1 MFGLST
7 TAIFTILKAGAVAI
21 VIGALVHKGMMIER
35 GRWERAVIA
44 KNKEIAVLE
53 KETAAKLAKAEDE
66 RDIAFL
72 EANKAMESLLKAA
85 LTPNACVLP
94 ESLITKANRIR

>member
-7 TAIFTILKAGAVAI
+7 SAIFMVLKASAVAI

-44 KNKEIAVLE
+44 KNKEIADLGRQ
-53 KETAAKLAKAEDE
+53 TAAQIKKAEDE
-66 RDIAFL
+66 RDMAFL
-72 EANKAMESLLKAA
+72 EAKTASESLLSVVMGQAQ
-85 LTPNACVLP
+85 CVLP
-94 ESLITKANRIR
+94 EELVKRANRIR

>member
-7 TAIFTILKAGAVAI
+7 TAIFTLLKVSAVAI
-21 VIGALVHKGMMIER
+21 VIGVLVHKGMMIER
-35 GRWERAVIA
+35 ARWERAVIA

-53 KETAAKLAKAEDE
+53 KDTTAKLAKAENE

-72 EANKAMESLLKAA
+72 EANKAMETLLRTA
-85 LTPNACVLP
+85 LTPNVCILP
-94 ESLITKANRIR
+94 DDLVKKANRIK